1 MAELYSVDVDAPQA
15 TNLLTAKREQ
25 RYQLLEINTS
35 YGAQGLVLFQTFEM
49 DSQLPIECDVSI
61 CFEVQVRGRN

>member
-15 TNLLTAKREQ
+15 TNLLTAKRQ
-25 RYQLLEINTS
+25 QGYQLVEINAS

-49 DSQLPIECDVSI
+49 RQSA
-61 CFEVQVRGRN
+61 

>member
-15 TNLLTAKREQ
+15 TNLLTAKRQ
-25 RYQLLEINTS
+25 QGYQLVEINAS

-49 DSQLPIECDVSI
+49 RQSTPD
-61 CFEVQVRGRN
+61 